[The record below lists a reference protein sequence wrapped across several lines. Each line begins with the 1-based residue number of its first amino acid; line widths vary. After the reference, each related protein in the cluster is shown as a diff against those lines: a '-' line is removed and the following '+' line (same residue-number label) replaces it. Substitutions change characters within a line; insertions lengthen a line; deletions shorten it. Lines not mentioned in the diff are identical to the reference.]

1 MHRKFFFLFVFIV
14 IFVFALF
21 TALHAQSLDVRLEGF
36 GGISAG
42 STDDPAKSGEVG
54 FSGGGGIGVSL
65 YLLQFGKI
73 RLGASTGVDFMYLTY
88 TSTTKTI
95 PIPVPH
101 TPSEDL
107 KSDTNYSYLVVPVT
121 IKCAYSLSDSLAAV
135 FDAGPFFGFFLG
147 GKSKNT
153 YSNEWP
159 PVLVNGE
166 DDLNKDTTE
175 QLDIGLRL
183 AASIELGINEN
194 LSVSPGL
201 MFDIGFSDTSKDQ
214 PIVASSKDTFWKLD
228 AYFAVIYNL
237 F

>member
-1 MHRKFFFLFVFIV
+1 MHRKFLFLLFLIVVFI
-14 IFVFALF
+14 FALF
-21 TALHAQSLDVRLEGF
+21 TALNAQSLDVKLEGF
-36 GGISAG
+36 GGLSGG
-42 STDDPAKSGEVG
+42 STDDPDKSGEVG

-88 TSTTKTI
+88 TSTTNT
-95 PIPVPH
+95 IPVPP
-101 TPSEDL
+101 TIPSVEL

-121 IKCAYSLSDSLAAV
+121 VKCAYSLSDSFAAV

-153 YSNEWP
+153 YNP
-159 PVLVNGE
+159 PVSGFLENGKE
-166 DDLNKDTTE
+166 DLDKNTTE

-194 LSVSPGL
+194 LRLSPGV
-201 MFDIGFSDTSKDQ
+201 MFDLGFSDTSKDQ
-214 PIVASSKDTFWKLD
+214 LIVASSKDTFWKLD